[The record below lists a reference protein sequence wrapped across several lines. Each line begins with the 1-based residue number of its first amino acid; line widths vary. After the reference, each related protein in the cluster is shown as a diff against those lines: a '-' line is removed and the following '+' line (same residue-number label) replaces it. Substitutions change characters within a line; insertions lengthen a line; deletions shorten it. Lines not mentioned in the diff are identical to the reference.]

1 VTTAVALAFAAGLVA
16 TVNPCGFAM
25 LPAFLAFYVGAD
37 DPVEA
42 GAGRAAG
49 RLAQGLAVGLAV
61 SGGFAGVFAAAALLA
76 SAGLAP
82 LVRLAPW
89 VALAIGLALVGL
101 GVALLAGRHVGLTVA
116 RASRPRPQRGPL
128 AGRSLRRVV
137 WFGAAYALAS
147 LSCTLAVLLA
157 LAGQALAAADPL
169 RLAGVLAAYAAGA
182 SSVLVA
188 LSVSAALA
196 KGALVRAM
204 RRLLPLASRL
214 GGGLLVASGLYLL
227 AYWAPLLAPSGR
239 PVASPAAGIGAALS
253 GRLTAVV
260 LAGRGAFAAVAAVTV
275 VVLAGTLAVIVRR
288 RAARAATA
296 SAPSRE
302 VR

>member
-1 VTTAVALAFAAGLVA
+1 MTAVALAFAAGLVA

-37 DPVEA
+37 DPA
-42 GAGRAAG
+42 DAGRAPA
-49 RLAQGLAVGLAV
+49 RLAHGLAVGLAV
-61 SGGFAGVFAAAALLA
+61 SGGFASVFVAAALLA

-82 LVRLAPW
+82 LVRLVPW
-89 VALAIGLALVGL
+89 VALGIGLALVAL
-101 GVALLAGRHVGLTVA
+101 GVALLAGRHVGLTV
-116 RASRPRPQRGPL
+116 RASRLRPQ

-157 LAGQALAAADPL
+157 LAGQALATANPL
-169 RLAGVLAAYAAGA
+169 RLAGVLAAYAVGA

-196 KGALVRAM
+196 KGALIRAM
-204 RRLLPLASRL
+204 RRLLPLTSRL

-239 PVASPAAGIGAALS
+239 PTASPAVGIGATLS

-260 LAGRGAFAAVAAVTV
+260 LAGRGVFAAIAAVTLA
-275 VVLAGTLAVIVRR
+275 VLAGVLVVIIRR
-288 RAARAATA
+288 RVSRTATA
-296 SAPSRE
+296 STHSRE
-302 VR
+302 VP